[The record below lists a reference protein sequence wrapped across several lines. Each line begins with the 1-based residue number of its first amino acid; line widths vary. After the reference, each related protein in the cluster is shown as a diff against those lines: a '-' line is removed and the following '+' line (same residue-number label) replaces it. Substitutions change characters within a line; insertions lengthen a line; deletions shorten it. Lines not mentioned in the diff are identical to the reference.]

1 MGDDIATEA
10 AGASVIMATCGDER
24 HPPENIIEPKD
35 GSFWVTTGL
44 YPQEFVIKLG
54 STAQVNKVRTLTS
67 NGTCVRVVCVVWER
81 AVTGQGAREGER
93 GGVCTRQRC
102 DFTCVSVSRLHPLSP
117 PRALL
122 RPPLGPVL
130 QRLDGL
136 LPPLRPRGA
145 RRAARDQARV
155 LRGRGGGARGSGYA
169 GGTPLEQVNGS
180 EARQR
185 LRVTPCRLVDVPK

>member
-122 RPPLGPVL
+122 RPPKNQISPTFHFVEVNSSDQSTHARHASAHPLARYDYARPA
-130 QRLDGL
+130 RINHHH
-136 LPPLRPRGA
+136 LP
-145 RRAARDQARV
+145 
-155 LRGRGGGARGSGYA
+155 YA
-169 GGTPLEQVNGS
+169 MYPPPPPPPG
-180 EARQR
+180 
-185 LRVTPCRLVDVPK
+185 KHK